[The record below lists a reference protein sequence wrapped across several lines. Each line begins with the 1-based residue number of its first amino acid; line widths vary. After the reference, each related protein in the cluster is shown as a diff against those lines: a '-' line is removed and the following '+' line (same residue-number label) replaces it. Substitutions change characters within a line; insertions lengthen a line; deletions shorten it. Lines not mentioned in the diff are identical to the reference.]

1 MAKKRGGNITV
12 SNTSTPLVVTVN
24 SGTSTTLVPADNQ
37 RTYLEISNPSNQDVW
52 IKLQAASVD
61 NIKTGI
67 LLPPSERWR
76 MGDNDKYTGEVSAI
90 MNIGGS
96 KDIHITEM

>member
-1 MAKKRGGNITV
+1 MTKRIGGNLTISDEAVEANV
-12 SNTSTPLVVTVN
+12 SINSTTA
-24 SGTSTTLVPADNQ
+24 TTLVEEDED

-61 NIKTGI
+61 DNKTGI
-67 LLPPSERWR
+67 HLPAGERWR

-90 MNIGGS
+90 MDVGGS
-96 KDIHITEM
+96 KLIHTTEM